1 VQTFL
6 RDFVIV
12 INRNQEHSVS
22 FRIFGKSGVRA
33 AGLASWLIIAIAFAD
48 RGVAAS
54 IASSTGTSAAPSPA
68 SSIEKFSIIQGET
81 TVGTISARTGGAV
94 VSVDYAVSENGRGPK
109 HHETIRL
116 GSNFIPVDWT
126 VSGTSL
132 MGGPVS
138 EKYSWQSGRATW
150 TSQADHGDIA
160 AADSPLYVVNDDSP
174 WALFVYARALLKTSG
189 HALDVLPS
197 GTMKLAEVRALTVGT
212 GKDAVPVTIYRID
225 GTKLESDYVML
236 DRSQR
241 LFASFGGGALTVR
254 QGHEKDAAFIS
265 KISHDLGFELARD
278 EQRKLRHQF
287 DAPARIRNV
296 RIFDP
301 RSGQLS
307 GPSTVVVIRGR
318 IAEILPLTETS
329 ADPSNADPSNADPA
343 SADPAD
349 EVLIDGESGTLVP
362 GLHDMH
368 SHSTLQS
375 GLFYLAAG
383 VTSTRDMGNDNNFL
397 LSLIAQINS
406 GEIAGPRITPNGF
419 LEGKSQYSARTGFV
433 AESLA
438 DALRDVRWYADRGY
452 FQIKIYNS
460 MNPDWVKPIADEAHH
475 LGMTVTGHIPAFDTP
490 DRAIHDG
497 YDEITHINQLML
509 GWLLRPEEDTRTPLR
524 LTAMARA
531 ANLDLASPPVQYTIS
546 LMKAKHIAHDPT
558 AVIVERLM
566 LSRAGTVQPG
576 DIDYLDHMPVA
587 YQRYRRRTFVP
598 IQNAAEDDAYRA
610 AFAKVIDTLRMLHEN
625 GIRLLPGTDDTTGFT
640 LHREL
645 ELYTKAGMTPAEA
658 LRAGTLLP
666 EEYFGHADELGSIE
680 RGKIADFFLIAGDPT
695 RDIRAIKSPRMVF
708 QGESIYFPSEIYQEL
723 SIKPFASPPKIRP
736 AASRENDAPGKS
748 L

>member
-1 VQTFL
+1 M
-6 RDFVIV
+6 
-12 INRNQEHSVS
+12 S
-22 FRIFGKSGVRA
+22 FRIFGKSAIRA
-33 AGLASWLIIAIAFAD
+33 AGLASWLVIAIAFAD

-54 IASSTGTSAAPSPA
+54 AATSAAT
-68 SSIEKFSIIQGET
+68 SIEKLSIVQGDT
-81 TVGTISARTGGAV
+81 TVGTISAKTDGPV

-116 GSNFIPVDWT
+116 GSNFIPVEWT

-150 TSQADHGDIA
+150 TSQADHGDVA
-160 AADSPLYVVNDDSP
+160 AANPPLYVVNDDSP

-189 HALDVLPS
+189 HELDVLPS
-197 GTMKLAEVRALTVGT
+197 GTMRLAEVRALTVGT

-254 QGHEKDAAFIS
+254 QGREKDAAFIS
-265 KISHDLGFELARD
+265 KISHDLGFELARE

-287 DAPARIRNV
+287 DAPVRIRNV

-301 RSGQLS
+301 KTGQLS
-307 GPSTVVVIRGR
+307 GPSTVVVARGR
-318 IAEILPLTETS
+318 IAEILPLSETS
-329 ADPSNADPSNADPA
+329 ADPNT
-343 SADPAD
+343 ADPAD
-349 EVLIDGESGTLVP
+349 EVLVDGEGGTLVP

-433 AESLA
+433 AETLP
-438 DALRDVRWYADRGY
+438 DALRDVHWYADRGY

-475 LGMTVTGHIPAFDTP
+475 LGMRVTGHIPAFDTP

-509 GWLLRPEEDTRTPLR
+509 GWLLKPEEDTRTPLR

-531 ANLDLASPPVQYTIS
+531 ATLDLTSPPVQYTLS
-546 LMKAKHIAHDPT
+546 LMKANHIAHDPT

-598 IQNAAEDDAYRA
+598 IKNAAEDDAYRA

-695 RDIRAIKSPRMVF
+695 KDIRAIKSPRMVF
-708 QGESIYFPSEIYQEL
+708 QGESIYFPSEIYREL
-723 SIKPFASPPKIRP
+723 SIKPFGSPPSIRP
-736 AASRENDAPGKS
+736 ATSRLNDVPR
-748 L
+748 

>member
-1 VQTFL
+1 
-6 RDFVIV
+6 
-12 INRNQEHSVS
+12 VS
-22 FRIFGKSGVRA
+22 FRIFGKSAVRA

-54 IASSTGTSAAPSPA
+54 AATSAAT
-68 SSIEKFSIIQGET
+68 SIEKLSIVQGDT
-81 TVGTISARTGGAV
+81 TVGTISAKTDGPV

-116 GSNFIPVDWT
+116 GSNFIPVEWT

-150 TSQADHGDIA
+150 TSQADHGDVA
-160 AADSPLYVVNDDSP
+160 AANPPLYVVNDDSP

-189 HALDVLPS
+189 HELDVLPS
-197 GTMKLAEVRALTVGT
+197 GTMRLAEVRALTVGT

-254 QGHEKDAAFIS
+254 QGREKDAAFIS
-265 KISHDLGFELARD
+265 KISHDLGFELARE

-287 DAPARIRNV
+287 DAPVRIRNV

-301 RSGQLS
+301 KTGQLS
-307 GPSTVVVIRGR
+307 GPSTVVVARGR
-318 IAEILPLTETS
+318 IAEILPLSETS
-329 ADPSNADPSNADPA
+329 ADPNT
-343 SADPAD
+343 ADPAD
-349 EVLIDGESGTLVP
+349 EVLVDGEGGTLVP

-433 AESLA
+433 AETLP
-438 DALRDVRWYADRGY
+438 DALRDVHWYADRGY

-475 LGMTVTGHIPAFDTP
+475 LGMRVTGHIPAFDTP

-509 GWLLRPEEDTRTPLR
+509 GWLLKPEEDTRTPLR

-531 ANLDLASPPVQYTIS
+531 ATLDLTSPPVQYTLS
-546 LMKAKHIAHDPT
+546 LMKANHIAHDPT

-598 IQNAAEDDAYRA
+598 IKNAAEDDAYRA

-695 RDIRAIKSPRMVF
+695 KDIRAIKSPRMVF
-708 QGESIYFPSEIYQEL
+708 QGESIYFPSEIYREL
-723 SIKPFASPPKIRP
+723 SIKPFGSPPSIRP
-736 AASRENDAPGKS
+736 ATSRLNDVPR
-748 L
+748 

>member
-1 VQTFL
+1 M
-6 RDFVIV
+6 
-12 INRNQEHSVS
+12 S
-22 FRIFGKSGVRA
+22 FRIFGKSAIRA
-33 AGLASWLIIAIAFAD
+33 AGLASWLVIAIAFAD

-54 IASSTGTSAAPSPA
+54 VATSAAT
-68 SSIEKFSIIQGET
+68 SIEKLSIVQGDT
-81 TVGTISARTGGAV
+81 TVGTISAKTDGPV

-116 GSNFIPVDWT
+116 GSNFIPVEWT

-160 AADSPLYVVNDDSP
+160 AANPPLYVVNDDSP

-197 GTMKLAEVRALTVGT
+197 GTMKLAQVRALTVGT

-254 QGHEKDAAFIS
+254 QGREKDAAFIS
-265 KISHDLGFELARD
+265 KISHDLGFELARE

-287 DAPARIRNV
+287 DAPVRIRNV

-301 RSGQLS
+301 KTGQLS
-307 GPSTVVVIRGR
+307 GPSTVVVARGR
-318 IAEILPLTETS
+318 IAEILPLAETS
-329 ADPSNADPSNADPA
+329 ADPN

-349 EVLIDGESGTLVP
+349 EVLVDGEGGTLVP

-433 AESLA
+433 AETLP
-438 DALRDVRWYADRGY
+438 DALRDVHWYADRGY

-475 LGMTVTGHIPAFDTP
+475 LGMRVTGHIPAFDTP

-509 GWLLRPEEDTRTPLR
+509 GWLLKPEEDTRTPLR

-531 ANLDLASPPVQYTIS
+531 ATLDLTSPPVQYTLS
-546 LMKAKHIAHDPT
+546 LMKANHIAHDPT

-598 IQNAAEDDAYRA
+598 IKNAAEDDAYRA

-695 RDIRAIKSPRMVF
+695 KDIRAIKSPRMVF
-708 QGESIYFPSEIYQEL
+708 QGESIYFPSEIYREL
-723 SIKPFASPPKIRP
+723 SIKPFGSPPSIRP
-736 AASRENDAPGKS
+736 ATSRLNDVPR
-748 L
+748 

>member
-1 VQTFL
+1 MSFRTLGHSAIRAVALTSC
-6 RDFVIV
+6 FVIAL
-12 INRNQEHSVS
+12 
-22 FRIFGKSGVRA
+22 A
-33 AGLASWLIIAIAFAD
+33 A
-48 RGVAAS
+48 RGIAAS
-54 IASSTGTSAAPSPA
+54 LDNL
-68 SSIEKFSIIQGET
+68 SIIQGAT
-81 TVGTISARTGGAV
+81 IVGSISASTEGDLIN
-94 VSVDYAVSENGRGPK
+94 VDYVVNENGRGPK

-116 GSNFIPVDWT
+116 GPDFMPVQWT

-138 EKYSWQSGRATW
+138 EKYSWQSGKAVW
-150 TSQADHGDIA
+150 TSQADHGDVPA
-160 AADSPLYVVNDDSP
+160 AKPSLYVVDDDSP
-174 WALFVYARALLKTSG
+174 WALFVYARALLSAPG

-197 GTMKLAEVRALTVGT
+197 GTMRLTQVRELKIGT
-212 GKDAVPVTIYRID
+212 GNDAVPVTIDRID
-225 GTKLESDYVML
+225 GAKLEPEYVML

-241 LFASFGGGALTVR
+241 LFAAFGEGALIVR
-254 QGHEKDAAFIS
+254 QGYEKDSDLINSIS
-265 KISHDLGFELARD
+265 RDLGFDLARE
-278 EQRKLRHQF
+278 EQRKLKHQF
-287 DAPARIRNV
+287 NAPLRIRDV

-301 RSGQLS
+301 RTGMLS
-307 GPSTVVVIRGR
+307 APSVVIVMRGR
-318 IAEILPLTETS
+318 IAEILPLTEATS
-329 ADPSNADPSNADPA
+329 DPP
-343 SADPAD
+343 D
-349 EVLIDGESGTLVP
+349 EVLVDGAGDTLVP

-383 VTSTRDMGNDNNFL
+383 VTSTRDMGNDNTFL
-397 LSLIAQINS
+397 LRLIEQINS

-433 AESLA
+433 AASLP

-497 YDEITHINQLML
+497 YNEITHTNQLML
-509 GWLLRPEEDTRTPLR
+509 GWLLEPGEDTRTPLR
-524 LTAMARA
+524 HTAMARA
-531 ANLDLASPPVQYTIS
+531 ATLDLSSPPVQHTLA
-546 LMKAKHIAHDPT
+546 LMKEHHIAHDPT
-558 AVIVERLM
+558 AVILERLM

-576 DIDYLDHMPVA
+576 DVAYLDHMPIS
-587 YQRYRRRTFVP
+587 YQRFRKRTFVP
-598 IQNAAEDDAYRA
+598 IHNSEEDDTYRA

-645 ELYTKAGMTPAEA
+645 ELYTQAGMTPAEA

-666 EEYFGHADELGSIE
+666 EEYFGHAEELGTIE

-695 RDIRAIKSPRMVF
+695 KDIRAIESPRMVSKGGF
-708 QGESIYFPSEIYQEL
+708 IYFPGEIYQAL
-723 SIKPFASPPKIRP
+723 SIRPFSSPPTIRP
-736 AASRENDAPGKS
+736 AAPNNNDAPVQSQARAGTFPS
-748 L
+748 PQAAR

>member
-1 VQTFL
+1 
-6 RDFVIV
+6 
-12 INRNQEHSVS
+12 VS
-22 FRIFGKSGVRA
+22 FRIFGKSAIRA
-33 AGLASWLIIAIAFAD
+33 AGLASWLVIAIAFAD

-54 IASSTGTSAAPSPA
+54 VATSAAT
-68 SSIEKFSIIQGET
+68 SIEKLSIVQGDT
-81 TVGTISARTGGAV
+81 TVGTISAKTDGPV

-116 GSNFIPVDWT
+116 GSNFIPVEWT

-160 AADSPLYVVNDDSP
+160 AANPPLYVVNDDSP

-197 GTMKLAEVRALTVGT
+197 GTMKLAQVRALTVGT

-254 QGHEKDAAFIS
+254 QGREKDAAFIS
-265 KISHDLGFELARD
+265 KISHDLGFELARE

-287 DAPARIRNV
+287 DAPVRIRNV

-301 RSGQLS
+301 KTGQLS
-307 GPSTVVVIRGR
+307 GPSTVVVARGR
-318 IAEILPLTETS
+318 IAEILPLSETS
-329 ADPSNADPSNADPA
+329 ADPNT
-343 SADPAD
+343 ADPAD
-349 EVLIDGESGTLVP
+349 EVLVDGEGGTLVP

-433 AESLA
+433 AETLP
-438 DALRDVRWYADRGY
+438 DALRDVHWYADRGY

-475 LGMTVTGHIPAFDTP
+475 LGMRVTGHIPAFDTP

-509 GWLLRPEEDTRTPLR
+509 GWLLKPEEDTRTPLR

-531 ANLDLASPPVQYTIS
+531 ATLDLTSPPVQYTLS
-546 LMKAKHIAHDPT
+546 LMKANHIAHDPT

-598 IQNAAEDDAYRA
+598 IKNAAEDDAYRA

-695 RDIRAIKSPRMVF
+695 KDIRAIKSPRMVF
-708 QGESIYFPSEIYQEL
+708 QGESIYFPSEIYREL
-723 SIKPFASPPKIRP
+723 SIKPFGSPPSIRP
-736 AASRENDAPGKS
+736 ATSRLNDVPR
-748 L
+748 

>member
-1 VQTFL
+1 M
-6 RDFVIV
+6 
-12 INRNQEHSVS
+12 S
-22 FRIFGKSGVRA
+22 FRIFGKSAIRA

-54 IASSTGTSAAPSPA
+54 AATSAAT
-68 SSIEKFSIIQGET
+68 SIEKLSIVQGDT
-81 TVGTISARTGGAV
+81 TVGTISAKTDGPV

-116 GSNFIPVDWT
+116 GSNFIPVEWT

-150 TSQADHGDIA
+150 TSQADHGDVA
-160 AADSPLYVVNDDSP
+160 AANPPLYVVNDDSP

-189 HALDVLPS
+189 HELDVLPS
-197 GTMKLAEVRALTVGT
+197 GTMRLAEVRALTVGT

-254 QGHEKDAAFIS
+254 QGREKDAAFIS
-265 KISHDLGFELARD
+265 KISHDLGFELARE

-287 DAPARIRNV
+287 DAPVRIRNV

-301 RSGQLS
+301 KTGQLS
-307 GPSTVVVIRGR
+307 GPSTVVVARGR
-318 IAEILPLTETS
+318 IAEILPLSETS
-329 ADPSNADPSNADPA
+329 ADPNT
-343 SADPAD
+343 ADPAD
-349 EVLIDGESGTLVP
+349 EVLVDGEGGTLVP

-433 AESLA
+433 AETLP
-438 DALRDVRWYADRGY
+438 DALRDVHWYADRGY

-475 LGMTVTGHIPAFDTP
+475 LGMRVTGHIPAFDTP

-509 GWLLRPEEDTRTPLR
+509 GWLLKPEEDTRTPLR

-531 ANLDLASPPVQYTIS
+531 ATLDLTSPPVQYTLS
-546 LMKAKHIAHDPT
+546 LMKANHIAHDPT

-598 IQNAAEDDAYRA
+598 IKNAAEDDAYRA

-695 RDIRAIKSPRMVF
+695 KDIRAIKSPRMVF
-708 QGESIYFPSEIYQEL
+708 QGESIYFPSEIYREL
-723 SIKPFASPPKIRP
+723 SIKPFGSPPSIRP
-736 AASRENDAPGKS
+736 ATSRLNDVPR
-748 L
+748 

>member
-1 VQTFL
+1 
-6 RDFVIV
+6 
-12 INRNQEHSVS
+12 VS
-22 FRIFGKSGVRA
+22 FRIFGKSAIRA

-54 IASSTGTSAAPSPA
+54 AATSAAT
-68 SSIEKFSIIQGET
+68 SIEKLSIVQGDT
-81 TVGTISARTGGAV
+81 TVGTISAKTDGPV

-116 GSNFIPVDWT
+116 GSNFIPVEWT

-150 TSQADHGDIA
+150 TSQADHGDVA
-160 AADSPLYVVNDDSP
+160 AANPPLYVVNDDSP

-189 HALDVLPS
+189 HELDVLPS
-197 GTMKLAEVRALTVGT
+197 GTMRLAEVRALTVGT

-254 QGHEKDAAFIS
+254 QGREKDAAFIS
-265 KISHDLGFELARD
+265 KISHDLGFELARE

-287 DAPARIRNV
+287 DAPVRIRNV

-301 RSGQLS
+301 KTGQLS
-307 GPSTVVVIRGR
+307 GPSTVVVARGR
-318 IAEILPLTETS
+318 IAEILPLSETS
-329 ADPSNADPSNADPA
+329 ADPNT
-343 SADPAD
+343 ADPAD
-349 EVLIDGESGTLVP
+349 EVLVDGEGGTLVP

-433 AESLA
+433 AETLP
-438 DALRDVRWYADRGY
+438 DALRDVHWYADRGY

-475 LGMTVTGHIPAFDTP
+475 LGMRVTGHIPAFDTP

-509 GWLLRPEEDTRTPLR
+509 GWLLKPEEDTRTPLR

-531 ANLDLASPPVQYTIS
+531 ATLDLTSPPVQYTLS
-546 LMKAKHIAHDPT
+546 LMKANHIAHDPT

-598 IQNAAEDDAYRA
+598 IKNAAEDDAYRA

-695 RDIRAIKSPRMVF
+695 KDIRAIKSPRMVF
-708 QGESIYFPSEIYQEL
+708 QGESIYFPSEIYREL
-723 SIKPFASPPKIRP
+723 SIKPFGSPPSIRP
-736 AASRENDAPGKS
+736 ATSRLNDVPR
-748 L
+748 

>member
-1 VQTFL
+1 
-6 RDFVIV
+6 
-12 INRNQEHSVS
+12 VS
-22 FRIFGKSGVRA
+22 FRIFGKSAVRA
-33 AGLASWLIIAIAFAD
+33 AGLALWLIIAIVFAD

-54 IASSTGTSAAPSPA
+54 AAASPA
-68 SSIEKFSIIQGET
+68 TSIEKLSIIQGET
-81 TVGTISARTGGAV
+81 TVGTISARTDGAV

-116 GSNFIPVDWT
+116 GSNFIPVEWT

-150 TSQADHGDIA
+150 TSQADHGDVPA
-160 AADSPLYVVNDDSP
+160 ANPPLYVVNDDSP

-197 GTMKLAEVRALTVGT
+197 GTMRLAEVRALTVGT

-254 QGHEKDAAFIS
+254 QGREKDAAFIS
-265 KISHDLGFELARD
+265 KISHDLGFELARE

-287 DAPARIRNV
+287 DAPVRIRNV

-301 RSGQLS
+301 KTGQLS
-307 GPSTVVVIRGR
+307 GPSTVVVARGR
-318 IAEILPLTETS
+318 IAEILPLAETS
-329 ADPSNADPSNADPA
+329 ADPN

-349 EVLIDGESGTLVP
+349 EVLVDGESGTLVP

-433 AESLA
+433 AETLP
-438 DALRDVRWYADRGY
+438 DALRDVHWYADRGY

-509 GWLLRPEEDTRTPLR
+509 GWLLKPEEDTRTPLR

-531 ANLDLASPPVQYTIS
+531 ATLDLTSPPVQYTLS
-546 LMKAKHIAHDPT
+546 LMKANHIAHDPT

-598 IQNAAEDDAYRA
+598 IKNAAEDDAYRA

-695 RDIRAIKSPRMVF
+695 MDIRAIKSPRMVF
-708 QGESIYFPSEIYQEL
+708 QGESIYFPSEIYREL
-723 SIKPFASPPKIRP
+723 SIKPFSSPPSIRP
-736 AASRENDAPGKS
+736 ATSRLNDVPR
-748 L
+748 

>member
-1 VQTFL
+1 
-6 RDFVIV
+6 
-12 INRNQEHSVS
+12 VS
-22 FRIFGKSGVRA
+22 FRIFGKSAIRA

-54 IASSTGTSAAPSPA
+54 AATSAAT
-68 SSIEKFSIIQGET
+68 SIEKLSIVQGDT
-81 TVGTISARTGGAV
+81 TVGTISAKTDGPV

-116 GSNFIPVDWT
+116 GSNFIPVEWT

-138 EKYSWQSGRATW
+138 EKYSWQSGGATW
-150 TSQADHGDIA
+150 TSQADHGDVA
-160 AADSPLYVVNDDSP
+160 AANPPLYVVNDDSP

-189 HALDVLPS
+189 HELDVLPS
-197 GTMKLAEVRALTVGT
+197 GTMRLAEVRALTVGT

-254 QGHEKDAAFIS
+254 QGREKDAAFIS
-265 KISHDLGFELARD
+265 KISHDLGFELARE

-287 DAPARIRNV
+287 DAPVRIRNV

-301 RSGQLS
+301 KTGQLS
-307 GPSTVVVIRGR
+307 GPSTVVVARGR
-318 IAEILPLTETS
+318 IAEILPLSETS
-329 ADPSNADPSNADPA
+329 ADPNT
-343 SADPAD
+343 ADPAD
-349 EVLIDGESGTLVP
+349 EVLIDGEGGTLVP

-433 AESLA
+433 AETLP
-438 DALRDVRWYADRGY
+438 DALRDVHWYADRGY

-475 LGMTVTGHIPAFDTP
+475 LGMRVTGHIPAFDTP

-509 GWLLRPEEDTRTPLR
+509 GWLLKPEEDTRTPLR

-531 ANLDLASPPVQYTIS
+531 ATLDLTSPPVQYTLS
-546 LMKAKHIAHDPT
+546 LMKANHIAHDPT

-598 IQNAAEDDAYRA
+598 IKNAAEDDAYRA

-695 RDIRAIKSPRMVF
+695 KDIRAIKSPRMVF
-708 QGESIYFPSEIYQEL
+708 QGESIYFPSEIYREL
-723 SIKPFASPPKIRP
+723 SIKPFGSPPSIRP
-736 AASRENDAPGKS
+736 ATSRLNDVPR
-748 L
+748 